1 MQLKATQG
9 DARILI
15 LEGNKAALNAQIDAS
30 NAETE
35 KVREV
40 ERENLVREKDESMK
54 REVKLQNVS
63 DMTLMPL
70 DGS

>member
-1 MQLKATQG
+1 LQLKATQG